1 MRNRPMTVEDFAD
14 DLRDFGLLYRAYA
27 RARFREFKAAGLRGE
42 ALQMAVNAVDEARQ
56 APGTG
61 PYWRLLEDVRRHHRN
76 QGGDNA

>member
-14 DLRDFGLLYRAYA
+14 DLRDFGPLYRAYA